1 MQYNKTIQILTNKH
15 YLYSLRFS
23 LSPRNRAHNSFVIA
37 LTRKRVSQSEIQSEE
52 KQKRTLTSACVHVS
66 APFFN
71 EWYMLMGHRKVCRI
85 NSENLLLR
93 CIFFQ
98 RLHLFI
104 RGRPSPSVRPLFSVI
119 AYYSRDLIDFIWCR
133 NAFSRENLAHCL
145 IALYKHE
152 MLYRRFVRGSRKKL
166 HFYKVIIFR
175 GILKCA
181 RIFRKSHFKYE
192 WIAIVR
198 YYYIILHRD
207 VNQMNKTKT
216 PFFLRK
222 NSPESISSQDEHN

>member
-1 MQYNKTIQILTNKH
+1 MQYNKTIRISTNKH

-23 LSPRNRAHNSFVIA
+23 LSPTNREHNSSVIA

-98 RLHLFI
+98 RLHLFSG
-104 RGRPSPSVRPLFSVI
+104 RRPSRTVRLAFFRYRLLFTGFNWLYMVQKCIFARKPRALSDCI
-119 AYYSRDLIDFIWCR
+119 IQTW
-133 NAFSRENLAHCL
+133 NAVP
-145 IALYKHE
+145 AL
-152 MLYRRFVRGSRKKL
+152 R
-166 HFYKVIIFR
+166 
-175 GILKCA
+175 
-181 RIFRKSHFKYE
+181 
-192 WIAIVR
+192 
-198 YYYIILHRD
+198 
-207 VNQMNKTKT
+207 
-216 PFFLRK
+216 
-222 NSPESISSQDEHN
+222 